1 MAEKYQSSSNSI
13 EQILNLIK
21 SNEIAIPEIQRPFVW
36 KPKQVR
42 DLIDSLYTGYP
53 TGYLIISQ
61 SPNMRLKDGSLSEG
75 KKIMIDGQQ
84 RTTALMT
91 AIVGHEVINA
101 DFEKKRIK
109 IAFNPLAN
117 EDEEFF
123 KVQDNAILKDKKW
136 IPDISEVFK
145 PTFDFWQFV
154 NEYCEKNPEIN
165 GSDLN
170 KILMKLTDI
179 RNRQIGVITLDK
191 ELTIDEVTEIF
202 IRINSQGAKLN
213 QADFAMSKI
222 AANTIYGGNMLRK
235 AIDYFSHLAVQPDWY
250 SDMSKDKEFMSS
262 PFAPKIKWLKDD
274 IGDIYDPD
282 YGDILRVAL
291 MHKFGRGKMKDLVS
305 LLGGRDFVT
314 RDYKEEIAEESFA
327 NLTVGVFNFINEYSF
342 SSFVLAIK
350 SAGFISSRLINS
362 QMTLNF
368 AYTLYLLLYADQTI
382 ERTQIK
388 RYVSKWYVL
397 STLTSR
403 YITSPESAM
412 DKDIRRIA
420 EKGFVEFYNEV
431 EAAELSETFWSIG
444 LVQNLETSAI
454 NSPYF
459 NTFLAAQVHSADNSL
474 LMNGTKVYDLITIMG
489 DIHHIF
495 PKAHLESHG
504 IKDKSKYNQ
513 IANYTYLDTTTNIAI
528 GNKPPCDYFG
538 IVFNQCETKVNVYGN
553 INDKEKLLD
562 NLVVNCIPENVV
574 DMDYKHYEEFLLERR
589 RLMAKK
595 IKGYYY
601 SL

>member
-1 MAEKYQSSSNSI
+1 MAEKYQSSNVSI
-13 EQILNLIK
+13 EQILILIK
-21 SNEIAIPEIQRPFVW
+21 FNEIAIPEIQRPFVW

-53 TGYLIISQ
+53 TGFLIISQ

-84 RTTALMT
+84 RITALMT
-91 AIVGHEVINA
+91 AIVGEEIINS

-117 EDEEFF
+117 DDEEFF
-123 KVQDNAILKDKKW
+123 KVQDNAILRDKKW
-136 IPDISEVFK
+136 IADISEIFK

-154 NEYCEKNPEIN
+154 NEYCEKNDEIN
-165 GSDLN
+165 GSELN
-170 KILMKLTDI
+170 KILMRLTDI

-191 ELTIDEVTEIF
+191 DLTIDEVTEIF

-222 AANTIYGGNMLRK
+222 AANTKYGGNMLRK
-235 AIDYFSHLAVQPDWY
+235 AIDYFSHLALQPEWF
-250 SDMSKDKEFMSS
+250 SEMCKDKEFMNSAFS
-262 PFAPKIKWLKDD
+262 PKIKWLKND

-282 YGDILRVAL
+282 YGDILRVAF
-291 MHKFGRGKMKDLVS
+291 MHQFGRGKMKDLVS
-305 LLGGRDFVT
+305 LLGGRDFIT
-314 RDYKEEIAEESFA
+314 RDYKEQIAEESFA
-327 NLTVGVFNFINEYSF
+327 NLTQGVFNFINEYSF
-342 SSFVLAIK
+342 SNFVLAIK
-350 SAGFISSRLINS
+350 SAGFISNRLINS

-368 AYTLYLLLYADQTI
+368 AYTLYLLLHADKDI
-382 ERTQIK
+382 VKTQIK
-388 RYVSKWYVL
+388 HFVTKWYVL

-420 EKGFVEFYNEV
+420 ERGFVEFYKEV
-431 EAAELSETFWSIG
+431 EAAELSETFWTIG

-459 NTFLAAQVHSADNSL
+459 NTFMAAQVHSADNSL
-474 LMNGTKVYDLITIMG
+474 LMNGTKVTDLITIMG

-495 PKAHLESHG
+495 PKDHLEKNG

-528 GNKPPCDYFG
+528 GNMPPCDYFG
-538 IVFNQCETKVNVYGN
+538 IAFHQCETKVNLFGN
-553 INDKEKLLD
+553 INNKESLLE
-562 NLVVNCIPENVV
+562 NLSCNCIPENILT
-574 DMDYKHYEEFLLERR
+574 MDFNHYEDFLLERR
-589 RLMAKK
+589 KLMAKK
-595 IKGYYY
+595 IEEYYFN
-601 SL
+601 L

>member
-1 MAEKYQSSSNSI
+1 MAEKYLSSNISV
-13 EQILNLIK
+13 EQVLNLIK

-61 SPNMRLKDGSLSEG
+61 SPDMRLKDGNKSEG

-91 AIVGHEVINA
+91 AIVGLEVINS
-101 DFEKKRIK
+101 DFQKKRIK
-109 IAFNPLAN
+109 IAFNPLAD
-117 EDEEFF
+117 DEEERF

-136 IPDISEVFK
+136 IADISEVFK
-145 PTFDFWQFV
+145 PTFDTWQFV
-154 NEYCEKNPEIN
+154 NEYCAKNPEIS
-165 GSDLN
+165 GSELN
-170 KILMKLTDI
+170 KILMRLTDI
-179 RNRQIGVITLDK
+179 RNRQIGVITLAK

-222 AANTIYGGNMLRK
+222 AANTDYGGNMLRK

-250 SDMSKDKEFMSS
+250 GEMKNDKEFMNS
-262 PFAPKIKWLKDD
+262 PFASKIIWLKDD

-282 YGDILRVAL
+282 YGDILRVSF
-291 MHKFGRGKMKDLVS
+291 MHQFGRGKMKDLVS
-305 LLGGRDFVT
+305 LLGGRDFTT

-327 NLTVGVFNFINEYSF
+327 KLTQGVLNFINKFSF
-342 SSFVLAIK
+342 SNFILALK

-362 QMTLNF
+362 QMTLDF
-368 AYTLYLLLYADQTI
+368 AYTLYLLLHADPNI
-382 ERTQIK
+382 ENTQIK
-388 RYVSKWYVL
+388 HLVSKWYVL

-420 EKGFVEFYNEV
+420 ERGFSEFFKEV
-431 EAAELSETFWSIG
+431 EAAELSDTFWTIG

-454 NSPYF
+454 NSPFF
-459 NTFLAAQVHSADNSL
+459 NTFLAAQVHGADNSL
-474 LMNGTKVYDLITIMG
+474 LMNGTKVSDLITIMG

-495 PKAHLESHG
+495 PKDYLVKHH
-504 IKDKSKYNQ
+504 IKDRSKYNQ
-513 IANYTYLDTTTNIAI
+513 IANFTYLDTQTNIAI
-528 GNKPPCDYFG
+528 GNKAPYDYFG
-538 IVFNQCETKVNVYGN
+538 VVFNQCETKDKVFGN
-553 INDKEKLLD
+553 IDDKQKLIE
-562 NLVVNCIPENVV
+562 NLACNCIPANIV
-574 DMDYKHYEEFLLERR
+574 MMNYNHYEDFLLERR
-589 RLMAKK
+589 KLMADK
-595 IKGYYY
+595 IRKYYY

>member
-1 MAEKYQSSSNSI
+1 MAEKYQSSNISI

-91 AIVGHEVINA
+91 AIVGEEVINS

-117 EDEEFF
+117 EDEKFF

-165 GSDLN
+165 GSELN

-250 SDMSKDKEFMSS
+250 SEMSKDKDFMNS
-262 PFAPKIKWLKDD
+262 PFAPKIKWLKED

-305 LLGGRDFVT
+305 LLGGRDFFT

-327 NLTVGVFNFINEYSF
+327 NLTQGVFNFINEYSF

-368 AYTLYLLLYADQTI
+368 AYTLYLLLTADKDI

-388 RYVSKWYVL
+388 HYVSKWYVL

-420 EKGFVEFYNEV
+420 QRGFIEFYKEV
-431 EAAELSETFWSIG
+431 EAAELSDTFWTIG

-459 NTFLAAQVHSADNSL
+459 NTFLAAQVHSNDNSL
-474 LMNGTKVYDLITIMG
+474 LMNGMKVTELITIMG

-495 PKAHLESHG
+495 PKDHLEAHG
-504 IKDKSKYNQ
+504 IKDRAKYNQ

-538 IVFNQCETKVNVYGN
+538 IVFNQCETKTNVYGN
-553 INDKEKLLD
+553 INDKVKLLE
-562 NLVVNCIPENVV
+562 NLDANCIPENVV
-574 DMDYKHYEEFLLERR
+574 TMDYKHYEEFLLERR
-589 RLMAKK
+589 KLMAKK

>member
-1 MAEKYQSSSNSI
+1 MAEKYQSSSVSI

-61 SPNMRLKDGSLSEG
+61 SPNMRLRDGSLSEG

-91 AIVGHEVINA
+91 AIVGQEVINA

-250 SDMSKDKEFMSS
+250 SDMSKDKEFMNS

-327 NLTVGVFNFINEYSF
+327 NLTQGVFNFINEYSF

-420 EKGFVEFYNEV
+420 ERGFVEFYKEV

-495 PKAHLESHG
+495 PKDHLEAHG
-504 IKDKSKYNQ
+504 IKDKAKYNQ

-553 INDKEKLLD
+553 INDQEKLLE
-562 NLVVNCIPENVV
+562 NLAANSIPENIVT
-574 DMDYKHYEEFLLERR
+574 MDYKHYEEFLLERR
-589 RLMAKK
+589 KLMAKK
-595 IKGYYY
+595 IQGYYY